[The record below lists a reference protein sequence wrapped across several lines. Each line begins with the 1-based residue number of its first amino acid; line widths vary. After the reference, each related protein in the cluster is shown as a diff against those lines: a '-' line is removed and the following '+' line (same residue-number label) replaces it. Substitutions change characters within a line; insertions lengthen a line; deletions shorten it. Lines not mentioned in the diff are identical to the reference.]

1 MRRPVPREP
10 DQATDAPRARTTLLR
25 RLLVLVAV
33 PLAVAAGAVI
43 VASHSPTP
51 AQLAA
56 NARPPAPTVL
66 TASVRYG
73 VLTNSVVFRA
83 DVADANPSIAGVPAS
98 VGSDG
103 QVITEMAVRP
113 GDTAS
118 DGQLVAEVS
127 TRPIFL
133 AVGAVPAFRQ
143 MQPGTSGI
151 DVLQLQRML
160 TAQGLFYGNP
170 SGIFGAGTAAALR
183 TLYSHSDARIELTSP
198 DADAQLSA
206 ARDKVSADL
215 AALAKPK
222 RPAGAAAQLKADRA
236 ALDQLNLT
244 VGPVV
249 PLGEVVFV
257 PSLPSKV
264 LSTGGGVGTVL
275 KPGASVASVGSGQ
288 VIAQGGVD
296 STQLQGLKVGR
307 SVVLDPG
314 TSLGAARTYPGTIS
328 AIAAQPSSTS
338 STVGPP
344 QTMVTVRVN
353 GPAPALVGTNV
364 AVRVTLASSNG
375 AVDIVPLAAVSTAA
389 TGSTAVTVVLPGGSQ
404 IAVPVRV
411 LLTTDA
417 GVAVAPLSG
426 RLVAGDRVALGSAPA
441 PGP

>member
-1 MRRPVPREP
+1 MSQEP
-10 DQATDAPRARTTLLR
+10 DRAPHAPPARAALLR
-25 RLLVLVAV
+25 RLAVLVAV
-33 PLAVAAGAVI
+33 PVAVAVGAVV
-43 VASHSPTP
+43 VASHSATP

-66 TASVRYG
+66 TAAVRYG
-73 VLTNSVVFRA
+73 VLRNSVAFRA
-83 DVADANPSIAGVPAS
+83 DVSDANPSIAGVPAS

-103 QVITEMAVRP
+103 QVITAMAVRP
-113 GDTAS
+113 RDTAS

-133 AVGAVPAFRQ
+133 ALGAVPAFRQ
-143 MQPGTSGI
+143 MQPGTSGV
-151 DVLQLQRML
+151 DVRQLQRML
-160 TAQGLFYGNP
+160 AAQGLFFGNP
-170 SGIFGAGTAAALR
+170 NGIFGAGTAAGLR
-183 TLYSHSDARIELTSP
+183 SLYSRNSARIELTSP
-198 DADAQLSA
+198 EADAQLSA
-206 ARDKVSADL
+206 ARVKVSADL

-222 RPAGAAAQLKADRA
+222 PPAGAAAQLKADRA

-249 PLGEVVFV
+249 PLGEVVFA

-275 KPGASVASVGSGQ
+275 KPGANVVSVGSGQ

-296 STQLQGLKVGR
+296 SSQLHGLRIGQP
-307 SVVLDPG
+307 VVLDPG
-314 TSLGAARTYPGTIS
+314 TQLGAARPYPGTIS
-328 AIAAQPSSTS
+328 AIAAQPS

-353 GPAPALVGTNV
+353 GAAAALVGTNV

-375 AVDIVPLAAVSTAA
+375 SVDIVPLAAVSAA
-389 TGSTAVTVVLPGGSQ
+389 ANGSTAVTVVLPGGSQ
-404 IAVPVRV
+404 ITVLVRV

-417 GVAVAPLSG
+417 GVAVAPISG
-426 RLVAGDRVALGSAPA
+426 RLVAGDQVALGSARA
-441 PGP
+441 RGP